1 MISEALFPKAY
12 KEVLEILKYIPI
24 DEYNKIPED
33 IIQNMKKKQD
43 NQYQYEVTNLE
54 NFKEQP
60 MLRETDAILSVLY
73 RDYWATTE
81 ERKKIREKEKSEIEV
96 LEIEKRQKY
105 NPDDL
110 FKKQISLDNRN
121 TAKDLSITEVKESV
135 FNKLK
140 NKIKKFLKILLS

>member
-60 MLRETDAILSVLY
+60 MLRETEAILSVLY

-140 NKIKKFLKILLS
+140 NKKKKFLKILLS

>member
-60 MLRETDAILSVLY
+60 MLRETEAILSVLY

-96 LEIEKRQKY
+96 LEIEKREKY

-110 FKKQISLDNRN
+110 FKKRISLDNRN
-121 TAKDLSITEVKESV
+121 TAKNLSITEVKESV

>member
-12 KEVLEILKYIPI
+12 KEVLEVLKYIPV

-60 MLRETDAILSVLY
+60 MLRETEAILSVLY

-110 FKKQISLDNRN
+110 FKKRISLDNRN
-121 TAKDLSITEVKESV
+121 TVEDLSITEVKESV
-135 FNKLK
+135 FDKLK

>member
-33 IIQNMKKKQD
+33 IIQNMKKKHD

-60 MLRETDAILSVLY
+60 MLRETEAILSVLY

-110 FKKQISLDNRN
+110 FKKRISLDNRN

>member
-60 MLRETDAILSVLY
+60 MLRETEAILSVLY

-110 FKKQISLDNRN
+110 FKKQISLENRN

>member
-60 MLRETDAILSVLY
+60 MLRETEAILSVLY

-96 LEIEKRQKY
+96 LEIDKRQKY

>member
-60 MLRETDAILSVLY
+60 MLRETEAILSVLY